1 MVTCSFEKK
10 YRTVVMICCAA
21 LLGGCSYTAMPK
33 NVPMI
38 KELDTSTLTGVSVI
52 VTNAATDAAEYAVR
66 TDRGE
71 NSGFRANRQAW
82 SRKLVEALAREL
94 ARRGAQV
101 RGDAPLRLSVAVPE
115 IIFIETREQIQFKV
129 KVAVSSSP
137 GWTKDYEGAAG
148 AGRRSIASVSE
159 TADRLAGLALA
170 EAIRAMLADEEFI
183 SQLAPK
189 QNGR

>member
-1 MVTCSFEKK
+1 MNSLFFGVKC
-10 YRTVVMICCAA
+10 RTAVIICCAA

-38 KELDTSTLTGVSVI
+38 KEPDASTLTGVSVI
-52 VTNAATDAAEYAVR
+52 VTNAETDATESDVL

-71 NSGFRANRQAW
+71 SSGFLANRQAW

-94 ARRGAQV
+94 ARRGAHV
-101 RGDAPLRLSVAVPE
+101 RGDAPLRLSVALPE

-129 KVAVSSSP
+129 KVAVSSST
-137 GWTKDYEGAAG
+137 GWTKNYEGVAG
-148 AGRRSIASVSE
+148 SERRRIGSVSE
-159 TADRLAGLALA
+159 AADRLAGLALA
-170 EAIRAMLADEEFI
+170 EAIRAMLVDGEFV